1 MPRFHARTSIPFPRI
16 ADYLERI
23 VTSLAAHHLTL
34 QPLPGGYAVISPFGG
49 HGHLVPEAGR
59 LDITVE
65 APTGPAFNRLKHDL
79 TSLVEFVARDE
90 ALLID
95 WSGDSAGAVLPP
107 DLRVLTVRQ
116 VRDVTPGV
124 RRITFAGHDLARS
137 DAPDQLHV
145 RLLFQAKEN
154 TAPEWPR
161 LGDNGRILWPAA
173 GRLASRI
180 YTLRRIDAMA
190 GLVGIDFVRHAG
202 VGPGIGWALQAE
214 PGDRVGLLGPAAH
227 GPRPAGWSFLA
238 GDETGLPGMARI
250 LEGLPPTARG
260 VALAEIAGPEEE
272 QEIARPHGV
281 ELHWLHRGAAAP
293 GSTPLL
299 VEAARRLTLPAERRE
314 IFAWCGAEFSAFR
327 ALRHYLLREAGLA
340 AGQCIAFSYCR
351 RGMSEE
357 EIAVAGASAIMP

>member
-1 MPRFHARTSIPFPRI
+1 MSLFQARTSIPFPRI
-16 ADYLERI
+16 GDYLERI
-23 VTSLAAHHLTL
+23 LTSLAAHHLTL
-34 QPLPGGYAVISPFGG
+34 QPLSVGYAVISPFGG
-49 HGHLVPEAGR
+49 QGHLVPEAGR

-79 TSLVEFVARDE
+79 TSLIEFVARDE
-90 ALLID
+90 ALVID
-95 WSGDSAGAVLPP
+95 WSGDGAGAVLPP

-124 RRITFAGHDLARS
+124 RRITFAGHDLSRYE
-137 DAPDQLHV
+137 APDQLHV
-145 RLLFQAKEN
+145 RLLFQARE
-154 TAPEWPR
+154 TLTPEWPR
-161 LGDNGRILWPAA
+161 LDDNGRILWPAK

-180 YTLRRIDAMA
+180 YTLRRIDAAA
-190 GLVGIDFVRHAG
+190 GLLEIDFVRHAG
-202 VGPGIGWALQAE
+202 GGPGIGWVLQAE

-227 GPRPAGWSFLA
+227 GPRPAGWYLLA

-250 LEGLPPTARG
+250 LEGLPATARG

-272 QEIARPHGV
+272 QEIDRPRGV

-293 GSTPLL
+293 GSTSLL
-299 VEAARRLTLPAERRE
+299 VEATRRLTLPAAKSE

-327 ALRHYLLREAGLA
+327 AVRHYLLKEAGLA
-340 AGQCIAFSYCR
+340 AGQCVAFSHWR